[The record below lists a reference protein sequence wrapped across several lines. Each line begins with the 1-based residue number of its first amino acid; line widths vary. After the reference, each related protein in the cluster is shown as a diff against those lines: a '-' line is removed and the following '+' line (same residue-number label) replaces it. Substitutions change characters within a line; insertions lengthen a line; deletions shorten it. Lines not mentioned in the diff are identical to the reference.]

1 MKHGDGRY
9 AQLVR
14 VLRLARE
21 LEKTPV
27 WNLRK
32 LAARFEVH
40 PRTIR
45 RDIAALREAEWLR

>member
-1 MKHGDGRY
+1 MKQGDGRS

-14 VLRLARE
+14 VLKLARE
-21 LEKTPV
+21 LEKTRV

-32 LAARFEVH
+32 LAVMFEVH

-45 RDIAALREAEWLR
+45 RDIAALREAEWLE

>member
-14 VLRLARE
+14 ILKLARE
-21 LEKTPV
+21 LEQTRV

-32 LAARFEVH
+32 LAVKFDVH

-45 RDIAALREAEWLR
+45 RDIAALREAEWIR